1 MKEKDNL
8 SSSIVHK
15 IDEARTYWLLYTL
28 PPAHRYSM
36 FPSFLLGKACDDIK
50 APPDTICQEVQD
62 ICKTIFA
69 LAKSTRRIAEL
80 LDMVNNI
87 LFEHGILCFH
97 AFMR

>member
-8 SSSIVHK
+8 SSAIVHE

-28 PPAHRYSM
+28 PVPAYHRYSM
-36 FPSFLLGKACDDIK
+36 FPSILLGKACGNIK

-69 LAKSTRRIAEL
+69 LAKSTRRAAEL

-87 LFEHGILCFH
+87 SFEHGI
-97 AFMR
+97 RI

>member
-8 SSSIVHK
+8 SSSIVHE

-28 PPAHRYSM
+28 HRYSM
-36 FPSFLLGKACDDIK
+36 FPRILLGKACDNIK
-50 APPDTICQEVQD
+50 ASPDTICQEVQD

-69 LAKSTRRIAEL
+69 LAKSTRSAAEL

-87 LFEHGILCFH
+87 LF
-97 AFMR
+97 

>member
-8 SSSIVHK
+8 SSAIVHE

-28 PPAHRYSM
+28 HRYSM
-36 FPSFLLGKACDDIK
+36 FPSVLLGKACDDIK

-69 LAKSTRRIAEL
+69 LAKSTRRAAEL

-87 LFEHGILCFH
+87 LFEHGILCEFH